1 MRRCGSKRKT
11 GSLTKEV
18 VSVVDITQLT
28 DTEVTQL
35 LVDAV
40 KNGELEEDAFDE
52 LAEDFA

>member
-1 MRRCGSKRKT
+1 M
-11 GSLTKEV
+11 
-18 VSVVDITQLT
+18 VDITQLT